1 MIITDVEYAFDDS
14 EIFNLQFYE
23 YAVPF
28 FLNKIVVTLSRQI
41 CFGLEK
47 SAFDLDGHSNATGPS
62 KNGNLNFSPTQPTF
76 PYFQPCQQQK
86 VVKI

>member
-28 FLNKIVVTLSRQI
+28 FLNKIVVTLKLANLFRHRKKALLTWTDIRMLQDH
-41 CFGLEK
+41 LK
-47 SAFDLDGHSNATGPS
+47 TG
-62 KNGNLNFSPTQPTF
+62 
-76 PYFQPCQQQK
+76 
-86 VVKI
+86 I

>member
-28 FLNKIVVTLSRQI
+28 FLNKIVVTLKLANLFRPRKKALLTWTDIRMLQDH
-41 CFGLEK
+41 LK
-47 SAFDLDGHSNATGPS
+47 TG
-62 KNGNLNFSPTQPTF
+62 
-76 PYFQPCQQQK
+76 
-86 VVKI
+86 I